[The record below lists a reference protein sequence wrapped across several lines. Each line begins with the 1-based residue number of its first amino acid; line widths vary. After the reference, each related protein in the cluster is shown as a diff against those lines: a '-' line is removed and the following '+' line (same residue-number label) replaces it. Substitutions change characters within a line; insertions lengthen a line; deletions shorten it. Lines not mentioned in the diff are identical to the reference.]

1 MTEAAGTAE
10 LLKEIGLFLT
20 IYISIPLVVL
30 IFVLDRLD
38 RTARKT
44 KGR

>member
-1 MTEAAGTAE
+1 MAEAASTAE

-20 IYISIPLVVL
+20 LYISIPLAVL

-38 RTARKT
+38 RAASKK